1 MIYSDAL
8 KILFFKDPLFE
19 WLDVHFTVTQN
30 HCKILKLH
38 FTEVADINLDI
49 KVLLT

>member
-1 MIYSDAL
+1 MVYSDAL
-8 KILFFKDPLFE
+8 KILFFKNPLFE
-19 WLDVHFTVTQN
+19 WLDVHCPVTQN
-30 HCKILKLH
+30 HCKILNLH